1 MGQDYMDVQQQL
13 GLFYTMR
20 LYGGVLTALGL
31 VMFLIATL
39 VPGRR
44 KAVSAPAALAPAE

>member
-1 MGQDYMDVQQQL
+1 M
-13 GLFYTMR
+13 
-20 LYGGVLTALGL
+20 TALGL

-44 KAVSAPAALAPAE
+44 KAPAAVAFAAAE